1 MSKKASMV
9 PPPIVKR
16 RLKKILKA
24 LVSPAERNF
33 DDKVK
38 RLTNREI
45 IPVWERKK
53 KSDSI
58 FYSINRE
65 HPFIKEFLEKLDQFY
80 IDKFERILYL
90 IDFGVPVEGIYAD
103 FSDDKNINE
112 IETNALNDLITLA
125 REMIHYI
132 SRQDNINEKQA
143 KLSIST
149 SEPFRSNWA
158 EIEEHL

>member
-1 MSKKASMV
+1 MTATKSKFISLEGSEGV
-9 PPPIVKR
+9 G
-16 RLKKILKA
+16 
-24 LVSPAERNF
+24 
-33 DDKVK
+33 
-38 RLTNREI
+38 
-45 IPVWERKK
+45 
-53 KSDSI
+53 KSTSL
-58 FYSINRE
+58 N
-65 HPFIKEFLEKLDQFY
+65 FIKEFLEKLDQFY

-125 REMIHYI
+125 REMIYYI